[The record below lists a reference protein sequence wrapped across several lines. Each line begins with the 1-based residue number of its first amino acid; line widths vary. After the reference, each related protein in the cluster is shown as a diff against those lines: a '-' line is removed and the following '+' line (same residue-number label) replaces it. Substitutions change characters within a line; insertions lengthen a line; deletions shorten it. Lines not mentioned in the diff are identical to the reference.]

1 MNRPGKGVS
10 AQSIN
15 VSDKCDIIVM
25 YEDTTSRAAAM
36 EVCQRLRKQLQDEMQ
51 LTFDFWKFKYLGEP
65 ELARRASEA
74 AARAEVVI
82 FCTHGGALPPGVEMW
97 LQDSVKSRTR
107 MDGALVLVL
116 AEPFNPPSANGRLVS
131 SLQAAAD
138 EAHMDF
144 LPLLPHG
151 KRRSGPT
158 FSGRSSTPADDTEE
172 IVDLHPPSHWG
183 INE

>member
-1 MNRPGKGVS
+1 LS
-10 AQSIN
+10 
-15 VSDKCDIIVM
+15 
-25 YEDTTSRAAAM
+25 
-36 EVCQRLRKQLQDEMQ
+36 
-51 LTFDFWKFKYLGEP
+51 FDFWKFKYLGEP

-107 MDGALVLVL
+107 MEGALVLVL
-116 AEPFNPPSANGRLVS
+116 AEPFNPPSGNGRLVS

-151 KRRSGPT
+151 RGTSSST
-158 FSGRSSTPADDTEE
+158 LFGRSSKPADDTDE

>member
-10 AQSIN
+10 AQSIK

-36 EVCQRLRKQLQDEMQ
+36 EVCQRLRKQLQAEMQ
-51 LTFDFWKFKYLGEP
+51 LSFDFWKFKYLGEP

-97 LQDSVKSRTR
+97 LQNSVKGRTKT
-107 MDGALVLVL
+107 DGALVLVL

-131 SLQAAAD
+131 SLQAAAA

-144 LPLLPHG
+144 LPLLPYG
-151 KRRSGPT
+151 RRTSGPT
-158 FSGRSSTPADDTEE
+158 LSGRSSEPADDTE
-172 IVDLHPPSHWG
+172 HWG

>member
-1 MNRPGKGVS
+1 MNRPVKGVT
-10 AQSIN
+10 APTIEI
-15 VSDKCDIIVM
+15 SDRCEIIVM
-25 YEDTTSRAAAM
+25 YEDTSSRAAAM
-36 EVCQRLRKQLQDEMQ
+36 EVCQRLQTQLQDEMQ
-51 LTFDFWKFKYLGEP
+51 LNFDFWKFKYLGEP

-82 FCTHGGALPPGVEMW
+82 FCTHGGALPPGVEVW

-107 MDGALVLVL
+107 TDGALVLVL
-116 AEPFNPPSANGRLVS
+116 AEPFNPPSGNGRLVS

-144 LPLLPHG
+144 LPLLPQG
-151 KRRSGPT
+151 RRSPNT
-158 FSGRSSTPADDTEE
+158 EISSQSFKAADDAEE
-172 IVDLHPPSHWG
+172 VVDQHPPSHWG